1 MTNQMLTF
9 GGNHNGINCIQKTDA
24 ERPCDKIWFT
34 EAQICEWSAMGH
46 STMYRRLK
54 LLEEKGRIS
63 RGLYL
68 DKVDVPTATGA
79 VKTTIYNLNVLN
91 QLAMVCIESDTLNE
105 MAKKFSGTLSEVE
118 TTGSYGTSQIS
129 RKDQLYLAVIHADS
143 DAVRTDALKELDKL
157 HEQEVKAIECQR
169 DEAIRTKAYISDKKT
184 ATALGKVGGLVKEN
198 NHLKETLG
206 IAGNYRTIL
215 AVANKNHLTNQ
226 KYISWRKLKAYC
238 TLNNLEIKET
248 PDERY
253 GSVKAYPVEAFKA
266 VYPEL
271 VI

>member
-1 MTNQMLTF
+1 MLVF

-24 ERPCDKIWFT
+24 ERPCDKLWFT
-34 EAQICEWSAMGH
+34 AKQIEEWSGMTKG
-46 STMYRRLK
+46 TLRNRLIE
-54 LLEEKGRIS
+54 LEECERIQSGQDFNQIKIPDNNGRDHES
-63 RGLYL
+63 
-68 DKVDVPTATGA
+68 
-79 VKTTIYNLNVLN
+79 TIYNLNVLN
-91 QLAMVCIESDTLNE
+91 QLAMVEMKNKLLNE
-105 MAKKFSGTLSEVE
+105 TAKKFSDILSEVE
-118 TTGSYGTSQIS
+118 TTGSYGISQIS

-143 DAVRTDALKELDKL
+143 DAVRMDALKELDKL

-253 GSVKAYPVEAFKA
+253 GSVKTYPVEAFKA